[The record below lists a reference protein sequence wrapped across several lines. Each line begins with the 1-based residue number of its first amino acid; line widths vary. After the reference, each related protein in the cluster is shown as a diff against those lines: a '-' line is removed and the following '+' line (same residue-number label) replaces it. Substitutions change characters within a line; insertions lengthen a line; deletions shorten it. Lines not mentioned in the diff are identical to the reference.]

1 MIIVYFLPVET
12 VNGAEQVAGT
22 DIIHD
27 ALLLTTDQP
36 DVRKLIMDPT
46 PAEHTALASLALLN
60 RLPSQ
65 AETDLYNSEIT
76 PFVPDPDTIRAE
88 EILSNPAIPIPA
100 PDLAELVRI
109 FGRRLG
115 YRF

>member
-1 MIIVYFLPVET
+1 MIRVYWLPT
-12 VNGAEQVAGT
+12 AHINGVPTIAG
-22 DIIHD
+22 IEFIHD
-27 ALLLTTDQP
+27 ALLDTTEDP
-36 DVRKLIMDPT
+36 DVRKLIQDTT
-46 PAEHTALASLALLN
+46 PDEHLGLVAVANSWRDATPEEIDRFHAEV
-60 RLPSQ
+60 
-65 AETDLYNSEIT
+65 I

-88 EILSNPAIPIPA
+88 EILHNPTIPIPA